1 MEYFYIGLVYFFE
14 FLITISFCNRVMD
27 KRLKTSQILIFTF
40 PLYVL
45 GFALYFVFENV
56 FVNTCVSV
64 VMYLC
69 TMLIG
74 YKETIIKK
82 VVYTAY
88 LVICMYLSEI
98 LFAVTLYDRFQVV
111 MNNENLSSIMQG
123 LIGITS
129 KLINFILVQLLV
141 LLIKHKDFKQNA
153 KFLPLFI
160 YPMTSMAFVVAIAWL
175 SEKYAFAKSDLAI
188 VVIISLIDA
197 IMCVVIFMYYGF
209 LEEKDREIKQL
220 EKEQQFVELNNSYM
234 QVLEHQNNE
243 LQMVFH
249 DTKHHFMAIE
259 NMDNIDDVK
268 AYASKLYP
276 QLENQNHINISNNKM
291 LDLLLNKYIV
301 ICKSKGI
308 SFNYDVK
315 TVSLDYIDNS
325 ELSILI
331 CNILDNAIE
340 SAVQSTD
347 KTVNLSLKRIGN
359 MDLLS
364 VENSCDTPPKH
375 KGNKLITSKGD
386 KQNHGYGTK
395 IIERH
400 AKQNNGKYEWFYDEN
415 DKRFHLNVLFKNKR
429 G

>member
-1 MEYFYIGLVYFFE
+1 MEYASIAVTYIFE

-27 KRLKTSQILIFTF
+27 KRFKTSQILLFTF
-40 PLYVL
+40 PLFVL
-45 GFALYFVFENV
+45 GFVIYFLFCNL
-56 FVNTCVSV
+56 FVNGCFSI

-69 TMLIG
+69 TMVIG
-74 YKETIIKK
+74 YKENIVKK
-82 VVYTAY
+82 IVYTAY
-88 LVICMYLSEI
+88 LTIIMILSESV
-98 LFAVTLYDRFQVV
+98 FVSPLYTKYQVII
-111 MNNENLSSIMQG
+111 NDENMSDIERL
-123 LIGITS
+123 LICIATQI
-129 KLINFILVQLLV
+129 INFILVQLLV
-141 LLIKHKDFKQNA
+141 LVIKRKNFKQNN
-153 KFLPLFI
+153 KYLLLFV
-160 YPMTSMAFVVAIAWL
+160 YPIISMAFLMIFSWLAGKHNFTQKELIAVFTV
-175 SEKYAFAKSDLAI
+175 SI
-188 VVIISLIDA
+188 IDA
-197 IMCVVIFMYYGF
+197 IMCIVLFMYYGF
-209 LEEKDREIKQL
+209 LEDKDQEIKQL

-268 AYASKLYP
+268 AYVSKLSP
-276 QLENQNHINISNNKM
+276 QLENQNHINISSNKM

-308 SFNYDVK
+308 NFNYDVK
-315 TVSLDYIDNS
+315 TVSLDYIENS

-340 SAVQSTD
+340 SAVRSD
-347 KTVNLSLKRIGN
+347 EKAVNLSLKRIGN

-375 KGNKLITSKGD
+375 KNNKLITSKID

-415 DKRFHLNVLFKNKR
+415 EKRFHLNILFKNK
-429 G
+429 

>member
-1 MEYFYIGLVYFFE
+1 MVYLNIGLIYFFE

-27 KRLKTSQILIFTF
+27 KRLKTSKILIFTF
-40 PLYVL
+40 PLYVI
-45 GFALYFVFENV
+45 GFALYFIFGNI
-56 FVNTCVSV
+56 FVNVCVSMI
-64 VMYLC
+64 MYLC
-69 TMLIG
+69 TMLVG

-88 LVICMYLSEI
+88 LIICMYLSEI
-98 LFAVTLYDRFQVV
+98 IFFVTLYDRYQVI
-111 MNNENLSSIMQG
+111 MANETLSSITQVF
-123 LIGITS
+123 ISITS
-129 KLINFILVQLLV
+129 KLINFILVQLLA
-141 LLIKHKDFKQNA
+141 LLISHKEFKQNK

-160 YPMTSMAFVVAIAWL
+160 YPMTSMAYVIVISWL
-175 SEKYAFAKSDLAI
+175 SEKYAFTKSELFVI
-188 VVIISLIDA
+188 VIISLIDA

-268 AYASKLYP
+268 AYVSKLSP
-276 QLENQNHINISNNKM
+276 QLENQNHINISSNKM

-308 SFNYDVK
+308 NFNYDVK

-340 SAVQSTD
+340 SAIQSKE

-375 KGNKLITSKGD
+375 KDNRLITSKND
-386 KQNHGYGTK
+386 KQNHGFGTK

-415 DKRFHLNVLFKNKR
+415 EKRFHLNILFKNKR